1 MKRMMSVWF
10 PNFAVELVRRRDR
23 HAGRSA
29 DPRPLLLT
37 TEEHQRQVV
46 AACCERAAGAGVVPG
61 LPVPEARG
69 LIRGEA
75 RVEPARPSDAEAA
88 LWALA
93 TWSSR
98 RLAPTVAPDAPDG
111 LLLDVT
117 GCGPVHGGEP
127 RLLEVASAAFRALGF
142 TARGAIAPTLG
153 AAWATAR
160 FGGAG
165 PRIVGEGE
173 VREAIA
179 SLPVQALRLDPQT
192 VAGLNLLG
200 IERIEH
206 VVATPRS
213 TLPARFGEQLL
224 LRLDQAMGHAIETI
238 HPVRPTDPPMAERLF
253 DGPTTRREVLEST
266 LRALLESVC
275 VQLAARESGARRI
288 GVEFDRSDEAP
299 TGFALVLSHPSR
311 DPGRLWSLA
320 RPHLER
326 VHLGFGVEGIR
337 VKAAHLARLH
347 HEQHEQWRDGEAGPH
362 AGTARAVSRLTD
374 TLVNRLGAHRVRVF
388 DPAESYIPERAS
400 RFRAPVSIGGR
411 LARFTPTSADRP
423 TLLFEAPEPI
433 RVMALTPDGP
443 VRRVTWRGEE
453 LEIIACVGP
462 ERLGP
467 EWWVGDRSG
476 RDYFKAQ
483 DERGRW
489 LWIRRDLTL
498 NQWSI
503 HGVWA

>member
-1 MKRMMSVWF
+1 MMSVWF

-37 TEEHQRQVV
+37 TEERQRQVV

-61 LPVPEARG
+61 LPVAEARG
-69 LIRGEA
+69 LFRGEV
-75 RVEPARPSDAEAA
+75 RVEPARAGDAEAA

-98 RLAPTVAPDAPDG
+98 RVAPTVAPDEPDG

-117 GCGPVHGGEP
+117 GCGPVHGGER
-127 RLLEVASAAFRALGF
+127 RLLEVASEAFRALGF

-153 AAWATAR
+153 AAWALAR
-160 FGGAG
+160 FGGSG
-165 PRIVGEGE
+165 PQIVGEGE

-179 SLPVQALRLDPQT
+179 SLPVRALRLDQQT
-192 VAGLNLLG
+192 VEGLNILG
-200 IERIEH
+200 IERVEH
-206 VVATPRS
+206 LAATPRS

-224 LRLDQAMGHAIETI
+224 LRLDQAMGHAMETI
-238 HPVRPTDPPMAERLF
+238 HPVRPIDPPRAERLF
-253 DGPTTRREVLEST
+253 DGPTTRWEALEST
-266 LRALLESVC
+266 LRALLEEVC
-275 VQLAARESGARRI
+275 AQLAARESGARRI
-288 GVEFDRSDEAP
+288 GVELDRSDEAP
-299 TGFALVLSHPSR
+299 TGFALILSHPSR

-320 RPHLER
+320 KPHLER
-326 VHLGFGVEGIR
+326 VHLGFGIEGIR

-347 HEQHEQWRDGEAGPH
+347 HEQRERWRGEGEAPH
-362 AGTARAVSRLTD
+362 AGTTRAVSRLTD
-374 TLVNRLGAHRVRVF
+374 TFINRLGAHRVRVF
-388 DPAESYIPERAS
+388 DPAASHIPERAN
-400 RFRAPVSIGGR
+400 RFRAPISIGGR
-411 LARFTPTSADRP
+411 LAGFTTTSGDRP

-433 RVMALTPDGP
+433 RVLALTPDGP

-476 RDYFKAQ
+476 RDYFRAQ
-483 DERGRW
+483 DEHGRW
-489 LWIRRDLTL
+489 LWIRRDLAF
-498 NQWSI
+498 NRWSI